1 MEDMSV
7 ISTDENM
14 LTLVYSSKS
23 HLGKQV
29 LGYVQGAGDALR
41 TIDIAETKLGHA
53 VWVTLADGL
62 GKDLGE
68 LFSLDNTE
76 TLDIEDSDS
85 FDTDDW
91 LKLIDNNPELL
102 QNPIAIKGK
111 KFMQV
116 TSRSEVLKFFEV
128 DSAGLEKKN
137 MGEEPVTKSTTKD
150 ESFI

>member
-1 MEDMSV
+1 MSV
-7 ISTDENM
+7 ISTDENL

-29 LGYVQGAGDALR
+29 LGYVQGAGDDLR
-41 TIDIAETKLGHA
+41 SIDIAETKLGHA
-53 VWVTLADGL
+53 MWVTLADGV
-62 GKDLGE
+62 GKNLGE

-76 TLDIEDSDS
+76 TPDIEDSDS
-85 FDTDDW
+85 FETDDW

-111 KFMQV
+111 TFKQV
-116 TSRSEVLKFFEV
+116 TSRSEVLQFFDV

-137 MGEEPVTKSTTKD
+137 MGEDPTTSSTTKG

>member
-1 MEDMSV
+1 MSV
-7 ISTDENM
+7 ISTDENL

-29 LGYVQGAGDALR
+29 LGYVQGVGDDLR
-41 TIDIAETKLGHA
+41 SIDIAETKLGHA
-53 VWVTLADGL
+53 MWVTLADGV

-68 LFSLDNTE
+68 LFSLENTE
-76 TLDIEDSDS
+76 TLDIENSDS

-111 KFMQV
+111 TFKQV
-116 TSRSEVLKFFEV
+116 TSRSEVLQFFGV

-137 MGEEPVTKSTTKD
+137 MGEEPTTSSTTKG